1 MGIRILVDGD
11 ATPQR
16 EEIGYIAKKYHIEM
30 IVYMDYA
37 HYVDSDL
44 YKVKQCS
51 VGNDNVDQM
60 IINDVK
66 KDDIVI
72 TQDYG
77 LASLVLIKK
86 AKVLHVSGSIIDE
99 NNIDT
104 LLMQRY
110 VGTKLRKE
118 NKHLK
123 GPKKRTK
130 EIEERFIY
138 NLEELIREGV
148 KYE

>member
-72 TQDYG
+72 TVESPYG
-77 LASLVLIKK
+77 K
-86 AKVLHVSGSIIDE
+86 ARYLSNSIIPE
-99 NNIDT
+99 VLTEGSTILTMSLRTYNIKQAKDI
-104 LLMQRY
+104 LEKVVYYYNELSVNEKNQA
-110 VGTKLRKE
+110 L
-118 NKHLK
+118 
-123 GPKKRTK
+123 
-130 EIEERFIY
+130 IIY
-138 NLEELIREGV
+138 
-148 KYE
+148 